1 MANEFQEGVM
11 NTIKCSK
18 CGKERLASSL
28 NENGVCLV
36 CAPTPSANNDSKG
49 SNGGP
54 LSSEGSSKAISV
66 VDNINRINAFC
77 GVVLSIVLLVMG
89 FDLENYALVGLG
101 FAIALIT
108 LVSWAVIKVFVG
120 VAQDIRAIREKV
132 ESQ

>member
-1 MANEFQEGVM
+1 M

-18 CGKERLASSL
+18 CGKDRLASSL

-49 SNGGP
+49 SNGDP

-77 GVVLSIVLLVMG
+77 GVVLSIVFLVMG

-120 VAQDIRAIREKV
+120 VAQDIKAIREKV